1 MNLTDVLP
9 VQDTNSSIWF
19 DAAKNEKLLLQRDPL
34 TGKSQF
40 YPRAHVLGAPDREPE
55 WHEASGKG
63 TLYSYTVVH
72 RSIHPQFASFTPFVI
87 ALVDL
92 DEGVRMTSWLVDVP
106 LDQLR
111 CDMKVKVVFR
121 DIHKDLKLP
130 CFTGA

>member
-1 MNLTDVLP
+1 M
-9 VQDTNSSIWF
+9 
-19 DAAKNEKLLLQRDPL
+19 
-34 TGKSQF
+34 
-40 YPRAHVLGAPDREPE
+40 
-55 WHEASGKG
+55 
-63 TLYSYTVVH
+63 
-72 RSIHPQFASFTPFVI
+72 I